1 MKTFTQL
8 KKDIKAGVT
17 IKTILNI
24 IRPEKNGQV
33 RKVGK
38 VQTNAIAFE
47 IPKEEQKR
55 DIFGNIQTLSW
66 LWWDK
71 ASNYEYNGNIFK
83 VYHTDKRTNE
93 RILDFIYEI
102 IGA

>member
-1 MKTFTQL
+1 MKTFAQL
-8 KKDIKAGVT
+8 KKDIKVGTT
-17 IKTILNI
+17 IKTICNNI
-24 IRPEKNGQV
+24 KPERNGQV

-47 IPKEEQKR
+47 IPECEQKR
-55 DIFGNIQTLSW
+55 NLWGELQTLSW

-71 ASNYEYNGNIFK
+71 ASNYEYDNNIFK
-83 VYHTDKRTNE
+83 VYHTDTKTNE
-93 RILDFIYEI
+93 RVLDFIYEI

>member
-1 MKTFTQL
+1 MKTFSQL
-8 KKDIKAGVT
+8 KKDLQAGTQV
-17 IKTILNI
+17 KTLLNN

-33 RKVGK
+33 RRIGK

-47 IPKEEQKR
+47 IPENEQKTNLW
-55 DIFGNIQTLSW
+55 GETQTLSW

-71 ASNYEYNGNIFK
+71 ASNYEYDGNTFK

-93 RILDFIYEI
+93 RVLDFIYEI